1 MPTAIGPRYGGHVT
15 VDGRSQP
22 PRSIIRWLSVLCV
35 VLAGCDDR
43 AALRD
48 AVGQAEDA
56 GSYGI
61 EWYAGSVESA
71 FELARSQGT
80 PVLLHWCA
88 DWCPPCSTLKT
99 TVFNRREFI
108 KRTRL
113 FVPVSVD
120 GDDPGAQKLGERFEV
135 VGYPTTIV
143 LSPDGQEITRV
154 PLGLDLM
161 RHLEAL
167 NVALEAIRPVSSAYD
182 AALKGDATPVDY
194 RLLAYYSWAQD
205 RERLVPEEHLPDT
218 LRNLHGRTPDGLA
231 VERALLFVHYLKA
244 YGRVA
249 SEEEV
254 NPTLPAEERPAAQEW
269 MLEILEDPA
278 LAAAVQNDVVYG
290 ACWLLP
296 MIAQPDDV
304 GRTDL
309 ESAWQAAIERIRNDP
324 ETSPADRVG
333 TYFGQICLV
342 SVRQPEDALP
352 ASLVREARWAVLNA
366 ARDTADPHRRL
377 ALFGSASLVLA
388 AVGTTGQTW
397 DYVLYEVENSHASD
411 YVMSV
416 LAELFESMNTDEV
429 ASDESRRIA
438 DRALDWRQRA
448 WKAATGP
455 ATRFGLGTRYVRSLL
470 SLTPDNSRRIERITV
485 KVFRELSGEPD
496 AFFHRVTDSREHLE
510 TALHEWNAEG
520 TRDDSLARIR
530 AEVLKLCATIPAGDQ
545 SRTNCEAFLASLA
558 GDAVE

>member
-1 MPTAIGPRYGGHVT
+1 MT
-15 VDGRSQP
+15 VDGRRLK
-22 PRSIIRWLSVLCV
+22 PRSIIGWLSVLCV
-35 VLAGCDDR
+35 VLAGCGDR
-43 AALRD
+43 ATLHD
-48 AVGQAEDA
+48 GVGQAEDTGA
-56 GSYGI
+56 YGI
-61 EWYAGSVESA
+61 EWHAGSIESA
-71 FELARSQGT
+71 FELARSRGT

-108 KRTRL
+108 ERTRL

-120 GDDPGAQKLGERFEV
+120 GDDTGAQKLGERFEV

-143 LSPDGQEITRV
+143 FSPDGQEVTRV

-205 RERLVPEEHLPDT
+205 HERLVLKEQLPDA
-218 LRNLHGRTPDGLA
+218 LRHLHGRIPDELA
-231 VERALLFVHYLKA
+231 VERALLFVHYLNA
-244 YGRVA
+244 YGSVA
-249 SEEEV
+249 SEDEAG
-254 NPTLPAEERPAAQEW
+254 PTLPAEERPAAQKR
-269 MLEILEDPA
+269 MLEVLQDPA
-278 LAAAVQNDVVYG
+278 LAAAVQNDVLYG

-304 GRTDL
+304 GWTDL
-309 ESAWQAAIERIRNDP
+309 GRAWEAAIERIRNDP

-333 TYFGQICLV
+333 TYLGEICLA
-342 SVRQPEDALP
+342 SVRQPEESLP
-352 ASLVREARWAVLNA
+352 ASLVREARRAVLTA
-366 ARDTADPHRRL
+366 ARGTVDPHPRL

-397 DYVLYEVENSHASD
+397 DYALDEVEDSHAPD

-416 LAELFESMNTDEV
+416 LAALFENMNADKE
-429 ASDESRRIA
+429 ASDGNSNTAEK
-438 DRALDWRQRA
+438 ALDWRQRA

-470 SLTPDNSRRIERITV
+470 SLTPHRSRPIERTTV
-485 KVFRELSGEPD
+485 KVFQELRGEPD
-496 AFFHRVTDSREHLE
+496 AFFHSVTDSMERLE
-510 TALHEWNAEG
+510 TALHEWNTDG
-520 TRDDSLARIR
+520 THDDILTRIR
-530 AEVLKLCATIPAGDQ
+530 AEVLKVCATIPAGDP
-545 SRTNCEAFLASLA
+545 SRTNCEAFLASLD
-558 GDAVE
+558 GDATQ